1 MPGNDQS
8 TMRVL
13 QAAACVVVIAW
24 GIKAASHIL
33 SIIFIALLLSYVI
46 LPFPKWLMRR
56 FHFPKGLA
64 IPLTVAFVAAIYLV
78 VSVAL
83 IEASF
88 QLRKKCLCTWNTF
101 EPYTSDSRFSL
112 ALMEFTPPSSP

>member
-8 TMRVL
+8 PMRVL
-13 QAAACVVVIAW
+13 QTAACVVVIAW
-24 GIKAASHIL
+24 GIKSASHIF
-33 SIIFIALLLSYVI
+33 SIIFIALLLTYVI

-83 IEASF
+83 MEASF
-88 QLRKKCLCTWNTF
+88 RTARENAPVRGTLPNLT
-101 EPYTSDSRFSL
+101 
-112 ALMEFTPPSSP
+112 